1 LVHCILQFEYL
12 QHLVSL
18 TCGGHVWRIN
28 FRCKVGPI
36 VNILRG
42 PMRMQNQCRAD
53 RPSKPDRN
61 HPCDP
66 MVQRRHTCL
75 PVEFLLEGYCS
86 VPVLYLC

>member
-28 FRCKVGPI
+28 FRCKVGQI
-36 VNILRG
+36 VNIPRG

-61 HPCDP
+61 QIETIHVIQWCRDGTHAY
-66 MVQRRHTCL
+66 Q
-75 PVEFLLEGYCS
+75 
-86 VPVLYLC
+86 